1 MTDRERPEAPGA
13 DDEPERVVG
22 TARGQQS
29 GTGGG
34 EVGYGRPPV
43 SGQFARGRSGNP
55 KGRPKGT
62 GKARALTAPPKS
74 LDAIVRTE
82 AWREVTLTDRD
93 GKAVSASM
101 AEVAVKALVLKA
113 GKGSNPAIRTLVQLL
128 ATAED
133 RDPAR
138 QMAEILLIG
147 AGLQLKTAAW
157 LFEATSGSAVPDP
170 LPRADEVEIDLVS
183 GEVTLR
189 RPIGRQDQAFWDGCW
204 MIRQELGTEQAILA
218 RHLTD
223 PIFCGFR
230 IALEERLS
238 VIDQA
243 TSVINCLLVEKWHLT
258 PAELA
263 APSRH
268 VRSGM
273 TWDHLRDELSPS
285 AWQFFDR
292 QRAALLGQ
300 QLLRRSYE
308 VAAGYATAP
317 DAPTPQALRAR
328 LLAHPAL
335 PERAR
340 AALEAT

>member
-13 DDEPERVVG
+13 GEELERMVG
-22 TARGQQS
+22 TARGKPS

-43 SGQFARGRSGNP
+43 SGQFARGHSGNP

-62 GKARALTAPPKS
+62 GKARAVTVRPKS
-74 LDAIVRTE
+74 LDEIVRAE
-82 AWREVTLTDRD
+82 AWREVALTDRD
-93 GKAVSASM
+93 GKAGMIPMIGM
-101 AEVAVKALVLKA
+101 AIKALSLKA
-113 GKGSNPAIRTLVQLL
+113 AKGSNPAIRTLVQLL

-138 QMAEILLIG
+138 PTAEIPLLK
-147 AGLQLKTAAW
+147 AGLQLQAAAW
-157 LFEATSGSAVPDP
+157 LLEAMSGSAVPDP